1 MSFHRT
7 KSALIVV
14 FFCIF
19 AFQGCSQ
26 GKSQKSPPPPAE
38 KAGETEQEEEEIKD
52 TKAVSVQEGASSDSV
67 AGDPADTVLKI
78 IHQRKSVRK
87 YLDKPVSKEQLVKLV
102 RAGMAAPT
110 AMNKQP
116 WAFVVITE
124 RETLDKLGKSLPYA
138 KMILQTPAAIV
149 AAGDMKL
156 AIEGKGKN
164 FWVQDV
170 SAAVQNILLAAEAMG
185 LGAVWTGV
193 YPREEQQKILNET
206 LSLPEHIIP
215 LALIPVGVPEG
226 VEAPKNKWDPE
237 KVHWEK
243 WGQNKKAADKKD

>member
-1 MSFHRT
+1 MLFHCK

-19 AFQGCSQ
+19 AVQGCNQ
-26 GKSQKSPPPPAE
+26 GKTQKSPPPPAE
-38 KAGETEQEEEEIKD
+38 NTDDTEQKEKENKE
-52 TKAVSVQEGASSDSV
+52 TKAVSGEQGASRDPV
-67 AGDPADTVLKI
+67 TGDPADTVLKI

-87 YLDKPVSKEQLVKLV
+87 YVDKPVSKEQLEKLV

-110 AMNKQP
+110 ARNRQP
-116 WAFVVITE
+116 WAFIVITE
-124 RETLDKLGKSLPYA
+124 RKTLDKLGKNLPYA

-193 YPREEQQKILNET
+193 YPREAQQKILNET

-226 VEAPKNKWDPE
+226 VEEPKNKWDPK

-243 WGQNKKAADKKD
+243 WGQNKKADEK